1 MRLIELHVGNDS
13 PVTAG
18 TADEDCS
25 IKNEQPVTVNA

>member
-25 IKNEQPVTVNA
+25 IKTIKLSL